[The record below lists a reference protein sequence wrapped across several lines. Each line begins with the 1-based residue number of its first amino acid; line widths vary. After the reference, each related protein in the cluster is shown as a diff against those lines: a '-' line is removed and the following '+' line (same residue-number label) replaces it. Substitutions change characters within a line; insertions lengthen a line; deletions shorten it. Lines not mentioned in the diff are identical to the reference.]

1 MKKVNIDTSEYLEEC
16 FGYPCFDCKEMSIIL
31 TENKYVNENNVVK
44 VMVKKVPNYNNT
56 FETENKYVF
65 NCIITEIGGRELKNL
80 VFTDCET
87 FSECFDF
94 VLDNINELVPSKIE
108 DYVNIYENLQ

>member
-1 MKKVNIDTSEYLEEC
+1 MGYLE
-16 FGYPCFDCKEMSIIL
+16 
-31 TENKYVNENNVVK
+31 
-44 VMVKKVPNYNNT
+44 
-56 FETENKYVF
+56 
-65 NCIITEIGGRELKNL
+65 LKSL
-80 VFTDCET
+80 IFTDCET